1 MVPLID
7 LKIQHK
13 SIASEIAQAIE
24 NVCANTA
31 FILSDEMKAFEN
43 EFAAYCGSK
52 HGIGVANG
60 TEALFL
66 ALKAV
71 GVGVG
76 DEVIVP
82 ANTFIAT
89 AAAVSHTGAVPVF
102 VDIDSETYCIDP
114 DKIPGAITERTKA
127 IMPVHLYG
135 HAADMDAIMS
145 IARSNGLKVIED
157 CAQAHGTQYKGKQ
170 VGSIGDASGFSF
182 YPSKTLGAYGDAGI
196 IMTDSDE
203 IADTLKL
210 LRDNGRT
217 TWYEHAIIGY
227 NSRLDGIQAAILRV
241 KLKYLDRWVEA
252 RRAHAKQYQELL
264 GDLDGVVLPVEKPY
278 AKHSYYVYV
287 IRVENRDEVMAQL
300 KEKGCGCGIH
310 YPLPLHLQP
319 AYADLGGKE
328 GDNPVSERYAKQIVS
343 IPMFPE
349 LTEDQVAEAAGIIRE
364 VVSAQSVAIR

>member
-7 LKIQHK
+7 LKIQHR
-13 SIASEIAQAIE
+13 SIASEIEAAIK
-24 NVCANTA
+24 NVCDNTA
-31 FILSDEMKAFEN
+31 FILSDEMKAFET
-43 EFAAYCGSK
+43 EFAAYCGAA
-52 HGIGVANG
+52 HGVGVANG

-66 ALKAV
+66 ALKAL
-71 GVGVG
+71 GIGPG

-89 AAAVSHTGAVPVF
+89 AAAVCHAGATPVF
-102 VDIDSETYCIDP
+102 VDIDSDTYCIDP
-114 DKIPGAITERTKA
+114 AKISGAITEKTKA

-135 HAADMDAIMS
+135 HPADMGAIMN
-145 IARSNGLKVIED
+145 IARSNGLKVVED

-170 VGSIGDASGFSF
+170 VGSIGDAAGFSF
-182 YPSKTLGAYGDAGI
+182 YPSKTLGAYGDAGMV
-196 IMTDSDE
+196 MTNSDE
-203 IADTLKL
+203 VCENLKL

-241 KLKYLDRWVEA
+241 KLKYLNKWVDL
-252 RRAHAKQYQELL
+252 RRAHAKQYGELL
-264 GDLDGVVLPVEKPY
+264 GDVKGLTLPVEKPD

-287 IRVENRDEVMAQL
+287 VRTDNRDKVMAEL

-310 YPLPLHLQP
+310 YPVPLHLQP
-319 AYADLGGKE
+319 AFSLLGGKE
-328 GDNPVSERYAKQIVS
+328 GDHPISERYAKQIIS

-349 LTEDQVAEAAGIIRE
+349 LTPEQVSEAATIIRE
-364 VVSAQSVAIR
+364 VVE